1 MTERLIEWE
10 RLLETDAPPGAR
22 LCRALL
28 TTYDRAD
35 TRLLTEHVLPVFLR
49 VSRSS
54 TSEGRERQHFLMEMD
69 KALKD
74 RDQDIVIVSSSARDE
89 AAADAEDESAVPTD
103 YPWVSRR
110 LRQYV
115 VGKTGP
121 AVQHAKLWLFHWGP
135 SAPDEPEHLEIVVS
149 SANLTR
155 SAFRQQLQ
163 GAWRVCLPLA
173 KSTSAARLAAWHVLP
188 NFLDAL
194 AQSAGIPEGLQPFQ
208 DLLARAECPDDVTFV
223 ASVPGVHDRA
233 TLRRTPWGSAGLQ
246 QIAPAGSAPLTVT
259 VLCPFVGGWDPESFA
274 AWATDAGVEPRRV
287 ELVWIDTNHPW
298 ARVPYWTLPSTSLR
312 TLRAANIT
320 LRQLL
325 TQPGANDMLHSEH
338 RVDDGRWSHIK
349 AYRLQR
355 RRTSTVILT
364 SANFSPS
371 AWGYRTSTAAL
382 RIKNFELGV
391 ALQSSPWPLADLRIF
406 GDDASVHT
414 TEATSAPA
422 DALISWGQAKW
433 DGVRVEV
440 ECRCAPS
447 HSVMAAVYGGGEPV
461 VCSLPDSELPDAL
474 LRSGAV
480 EWPTPHTPP
489 VSVTLAVDG
498 VVYVTVAVLDCRE
511 KAERDDEIPDGVDED
526 LAEEI
531 RHALLFEQY
540 GGAYLSDAEEDAD
553 DTEEINDNG
562 DDEQL
567 LDEEDAA
574 LSPQALLDGDV
585 LNNHDAV
592 DPAASG
598 GYGVPAMEKAR
609 VYWRIVDNWGAR
621 IAAAHDDHERRQLLD
636 DGPRLR
642 EAFSAVAAADRRRHR
657 DDHAIGAE
665 LAAEE
670 LTHRLAQL
678 LLVHDSA
685 PHSRRGGRRA

>member
-1 MTERLIEWE
+1 MTERSIDWE
-10 RLLETDAPPGAR
+10 RLIETDAPPGAR

-74 RDQDIVIVSSSARDE
+74 RDQKIVIVSSSGRDE
-89 AAADAEDESAVPTD
+89 AAADGEDDSAVTAD
-103 YPWVSRR
+103 YPWVARH

-115 VGKTGP
+115 VGNTGP
-121 AVQHAKLWLFHWGP
+121 AVQHAKLWLLHWGP

-163 GAWRVCLPLA
+163 GAWRVCLPLN
-173 KSTSAARLAAWHVLP
+173 KSTSAARLASWQILP
-188 NFLDAL
+188 GFLDAL
-194 AQSAGIPEGLQPFQ
+194 AQSAGIPDGLQPFR
-208 DLLARAECPDDVTFV
+208 DLLARAECPDDITFV
-223 ASVPGVHDRA
+223 ASVPGSHDRA

-246 QIAPAGSAPLTVT
+246 QVAPAGSAPLAVT
-259 VLCPFVGGWDPESFA
+259 VLCPFVGGWTPESFA

-287 ELVWIDTNHPW
+287 ELVWIDTDHPW
-298 ARVPYWTLPSTSLR
+298 ASVPHWTLPPTTLR
-312 TLRAANIT
+312 TLRAANVT
-320 LRQLL
+320 LRQLP
-325 TQPGANDMLHSEH
+325 THGGANATMHGEH
-338 RVDDGRWSHIK
+338 QGDDRRWSHIK

-355 RRTSTVILT
+355 RRTSTVLLT

-371 AWGYRTSTAAL
+371 AWGVRTSAGAL

-391 ALQSSPWPLADLRIF
+391 AIRSSTWPLADLPAF
-406 GDDASVHT
+406 SDDDGVHT
-414 TEATSAPA
+414 TEATSAATESP
-422 DALISWGQAKW
+422 ISWGQATW
-433 DGVRVEV
+433 NGARVEI

-447 HSVMAAVYGGGEPV
+447 LTIMAAVHGGSEPV
-461 VCSLPDSELPDAL
+461 ACALPDSEPPASP
-474 LRSGAV
+474 LRSASL
-480 EWPTPHTPP
+480 EWPTTVSPP
-489 VSVTLAVDG
+489 ISVTFAADG
-498 VVYVTVAVLDCRE
+498 IVHLTVPVLDCRE
-511 KAERDDEIPDGVDED
+511 AAERDDEIPDGVDED

-553 DTEEINDNG
+553 ATADVSESG
-562 DDEQL
+562 DDENP
-567 LDEEDAA
+567 LDGANASVSSEDE
-574 LSPQALLDGDV
+574 PDGDV
-585 LNNHDAV
+585 LKDQAAADA
-592 DPAASG
+592 AAKG

-621 IAAAHDDHERRQLLD
+621 IATAHDEHERRRLLD

-642 EAFSAVAAADRRRHR
+642 DAFSAVATADRRRR
-657 DDHAIGAE
+657 LDDHAIGAE

-670 LTHRLAQL
+670 LTHRLGQL
-678 LLVHDSA
+678 ALRDDST
-685 PHSRRGGRRA
+685 PNSRRGGRRA